1 MGEISNLI
9 ANLGFPIA
17 CVVGLGAYIY
27 NRDKSMREDI
37 GDFKI
42 PKNVTKC
49 NSMFSGCNNL
59 IIKSLSLEGLKAN
72 CNYMFTNCEKITN
85 LDWLNIGDSLIS
97 CSNMFSYSGLEYIS
111 NLTIDNENVDSM
123 FAYCKKLVSIENLI
137 FNNAKKIVSLFSGCN
152 KLENINGLTIEGEA
166 TNAGYLFSGCTSL
179 TNITEMQL
187 PNSLTSIENMFN
199 GAGTGALQIKN
210 LNISNITTSQKKS
223 FYFNQLTSLDLRFD
237 GVIKYNIFTSDFAYK
252 TLLTLNSL
260 ISILNALED
269 RIGNTTLTLNLGPI
283 NLNKLNDTQ
292 KAIALNKNWTLA

>member
-1 MGEISNLI
+1 
-9 ANLGFPIA
+9 
-17 CVVGLGAYIY
+17 
-27 NRDKSMREDI
+27 
-37 GDFKI
+37 
-42 PKNVTKC
+42 
-49 NSMFSGCNNL
+49 
-59 IIKSLSLEGLKAN
+59 
-72 CNYMFTNCEKITN
+72 
-85 LDWLNIGDSLIS
+85 
-97 CSNMFSYSGLEYIS
+97 
-111 NLTIDNENVDSM
+111 M

-137 FNNAKKIVSLFSGCN
+137 FNNAKKIGSLFSGCN

-269 RIGNTTLTLNLGPI
+269 RIGNTTLTLNLGHI